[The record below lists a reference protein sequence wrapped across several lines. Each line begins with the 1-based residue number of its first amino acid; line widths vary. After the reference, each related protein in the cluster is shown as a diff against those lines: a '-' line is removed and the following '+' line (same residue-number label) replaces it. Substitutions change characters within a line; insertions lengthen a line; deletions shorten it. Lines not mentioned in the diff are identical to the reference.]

1 MPLEH
6 EQLEHDEI
14 EKLIP
19 HAGAMVLLDRVIDWD
34 PASIRCRTESH
45 LRLDNPL
52 RRGDML
58 PGVAGI
64 EIAAQAMAIHARL
77 TSGRT
82 QRKGVLGSLRDV
94 RLNIDRLDTCGT
106 ALLVYADLR
115 GGDGRGRVY
124 SFSVRAAED
133 AGLLLEG
140 RASVF
145 FL

>member
-1 MPLEH
+1 MPLEGEH
-6 EQLEHDEI
+6 LERDEI

-34 PASIRCRTESH
+34 PASILCWTESH

-52 RRGDML
+52 RRDDML
-58 PGVAGI
+58 PAVAGI
-64 EIAAQAMAIHARL
+64 EIAAQAMAIHGRL
-77 TSGRT
+77 TSGGT

-94 RLNIDRLDTCGT
+94 RLNVDRLDTCGT
-106 ALLVYADLR
+106 ALLVYADLH
-115 GGDGRGRVY
+115 GGNGRGRVY
-124 SFSVRAAED
+124 SFSVHTAD
-133 AGLLLEG
+133 GVGLQLEG

>member
-1 MPLEH
+1 MPLEG
-6 EQLEHDEI
+6 EQLERDEI

-19 HAGAMVLLDRVIDWD
+19 HAGAMVLLDRVIDWG
-34 PASIRCRTESH
+34 PASIRCWTESH

-52 RRGDML
+52 RRDDML
-58 PGVAGI
+58 PVVAGI

-77 TSGRT
+77 TSGGT
-82 QRKGVLGSLRDV
+82 KAKGVLGSLRDV
-94 RLNIDRLDTCGT
+94 RLNTDRLDTCGT

-124 SFSVRAAED
+124 SFSVRAVD
-133 AGLLLEG
+133 GVNSQLEG

>member
-1 MPLEH
+1 MPLEG
-6 EQLEHDEI
+6 EQLERDEI
-14 EKLIP
+14 ETLIP

-34 PASIRCRTESH
+34 PASILCWTESH

-52 RRGDML
+52 RRDDML
-58 PGVAGI
+58 PAVAGI
-64 EIAAQAMAIHARL
+64 EIAAQAMAIHGRL
-77 TSGRT
+77 TGNET

-94 RLNIDRLDTCGT
+94 RLNVDRLDTCGT

-115 GGDGRGRVY
+115 GGNGRGRVY
-124 SFSVRAAED
+124 SFSVHAAD
-133 AGLLLEG
+133 GIGLQLEG